1 MNPLGKSRAD
11 EGRRESSG
19 ASLSIEQMVFQS
31 QFPAQQLAARAACL
45 PAIRFPQ
52 ELPVS
57 ARRDDIARSIRD
69 HQVTIISGETG
80 SGKTTQ
86 IPKICLQLGLGI
98 RGMIGHTQPRRLAAR
113 TVADRIAEELGTRV
127 GNQSGDV
134 VGFQVRFTDEVGPTT
149 LVKLMTDGILLA
161 EIQHDPELR
170 KYDTIIIDEAHER
183 SLNIDFLIGYL
194 KRLLPRRPDLK
205 VIITSA
211 TIDSARFAEHFS
223 DTNGKPAPIIEVS
236 GRTYPVEVRYR
247 PLSSDVAATMPADS
261 HETSG
266 SIKNLVLEDADYQLA
281 TEGYGLG
288 DDIDYLTATCAAVD
302 ELCGEGDGDI
312 LVFLPGERDIR
323 DTNAALKDHLGNRF
337 IAAGEATSKSP
348 LNGIEVL
355 PLFSRLSARE
365 QRRVFEQHPRRRV
378 VLATNV
384 AETSL
389 TVPGIRYVIDPG
401 LARISRYSN
410 RTKVQRLP
418 IEPVSQASANQ
429 RSGRCGRVADG
440 IAIRLYSQRDF
451 NARPEY
457 TEPEIL
463 RTSLASVILQM
474 VAIGLGDPQDFPFL
488 DAPNPKA
495 IRDGIALLDELGA
508 VRGGRSQQLQLTR
521 VGRQLSRLPIDPRL
535 GRMLIEAERNGCTS
549 DVLIIV
555 AALSMQDVRERP
567 EAFQED
573 SDRAHARFLHP
584 TSDFITYL
592 NLWRYLRTM
601 SRDLSNSAFRRLC
614 RREFLHYLRF
624 REWQD
629 VVGQL
634 TQLARPLKL
643 HVRNLELPRPT
654 EINHHARTGGQ
665 VDAAARACVE
675 LTNRTSARNADSI
688 HQSLLVG
695 LLSNIGTWDQQ
706 RSEYEGARGTKFV
719 IWPGSGLARK
729 HYEWVMAA
737 ELVETSRLFAR
748 TVAKIDPAWV
758 EPLAGKLAK
767 KSYSEPYWSTRNAAA
782 MVREKVMLYGLTI
795 IAERPVLLGNLP
807 ANIRIDTSM
816 VGASSI
822 GARTTTFAPGLRGST
837 PKELARDMFIQH
849 ALVEEQWRG
858 RYRFI
863 EHNRQVLDEIHE
875 DEKKLRHGGTVSDDT
890 VFAFYD
896 ERLPESVISAGH
908 FNRWFKRQRNK
919 NVLLLSK
926 EMLLP
931 DASGHDPSGYPSQ
944 WRQGELALPLR
955 YEFDPGS
962 VRDGITV
969 RIPVS
974 ALARVRDEGFEWLV
988 PGMLEELITATIRAL
1003 PKQLRAQLVPAPDAA
1018 RSLGQWIREN
1028 IWGERQS
1035 ESTPQSA
1042 SREYAQM
1049 PDRAQAAK
1057 NTDET
1062 TPSTPG
1068 TTGNEPD
1075 PRSLEASL
1083 SRLAAWAAKSQT
1095 ASAQSIEKM
1104 RRAAETSQ
1112 KTPVSTQQESPRE
1125 KQSPSIHAPAY
1136 QGRPGTSEASL
1147 PHFFDALCDAAR
1159 AVKGV
1164 EIPRD
1169 VWDSL
1174 DLPSHVRPMFTVVDE
1189 AGRELRS
1196 GEDLTWLK
1204 KQLKGTSQ
1212 QAVRSAMRDAL
1223 DQAIR
1228 DHRKDSQ
1235 SRHDIPSLAHVSA
1248 GARDPESSPARSRKP
1263 RRETSPAATPIS
1275 EQNDLVD
1282 WPELTAPN
1290 DALPVDIE
1298 ATTDAGLTVRAY
1310 PGLVPQGEAQNP
1322 RAGVRIAA
1330 EKVEA
1335 HQLHREG
1342 LARLVLAS
1350 TALTTSRV
1358 STRWTGKQALVLAA
1372 SPYATTEELVAQA
1385 QLAAVRSLIDEFA
1398 TAPDHVRNRSAFNEV
1413 TAWIQDRIED
1423 RTYRVLE
1430 YMVDILTEYRALDRT
1445 IRQGS
1450 TQSTIRLIQSVRTH
1464 IDSLVNDKVLA
1475 RTPYEWL
1482 PHLPRYVKAARL
1494 RIDKATESAVALS
1507 RDEGNEHSI
1516 RDIEDA
1522 LDKALENT
1530 PAHDVKRRQALV
1542 NGRWLLEEL
1551 RVSLFAQE
1559 LGTSR
1564 KVSIKRMY
1572 DLLHSAGKEH

>member
-1 MNPLGKSRAD
+1 MSRAD
-11 EGRRESSG
+11 NWRRESSG
-19 ASLSIEQMVFQS
+19 SSLSIEQMVFQS

-45 PAIRFPQ
+45 PAIRFPE
-52 ELPVS
+52 ELPVC
-57 ARRDDIARSIRD
+57 ARRDDIADTIRD

-113 TVADRIAEELGTRV
+113 TVADRIADELGTRV

-194 KRLLPRRPDLK
+194 KRLLPHRPDLK

-211 TIDSARFAEHFS
+211 TIDSARFAEHFC
-223 DTNGKPAPIIEVS
+223 DTAGNPAPIIEVS

-247 PLSSDVAATMPADS
+247 PLSPDVAATSPS
-261 HETSG
+261 EVSEETG
-266 SIKNLVLEDADYQLA
+266 SIKSLVLEDPDYELA
-281 TEGYGLG
+281 TDGYGLG
-288 DDIDYLTATCAAVD
+288 EDIDYLTATCAAVD
-302 ELCGEGDGDI
+302 ELCDEGDGDI

-337 IAAGEATSKSP
+337 IAAGEATPKSP

-365 QRRVFEQHPRRRV
+365 QRRVFEHHPRRRV

-401 LARISRYSN
+401 LGRISRYSN

-508 VRGGRSQQLQLTR
+508 VRAGQSQQLRLTR

-634 TQLARPLKL
+634 SQLARPLRL
-643 HVRNLELPRPT
+643 HVRNLELPKSGA
-654 EINHHARTGGQ
+654 INHQARIGGH
-665 VDAAARACVE
+665 VDAAARACVD
-675 LTNRTSARNADSI
+675 LTNRMSARNADSI

-767 KSYSEPYWSTRNAAA
+767 KSYSEPYWSTRNGAA

-795 IAERPVLLGNLP
+795 IADRPVLLGNLP
-807 ANIRIDTSM
+807 PSVRVDTSPM
-816 VGASSI
+816 TASSI
-822 GARTTTFAPGLRGST
+822 GARTDAISPELHGST

-849 ALVEEQWRG
+849 ALVEGEWRG
-858 RYRFI
+858 RHRFI
-863 EHNRQVLDEIHE
+863 KHNRQVLDEIHE
-875 DEKKLRHGGTVSDDT
+875 EEKKLRHGGAVSDDAI
-890 VFAFYD
+890 FAFYQ

-908 FNRWFKRQRNK
+908 FDRWFKRQRNK

-926 EMLLP
+926 NALVP
-931 DASGHDPSGYPSQ
+931 DTRDHDPTGYPSQ
-944 WRQGELALPLR
+944 WVQGELALPLH

-974 ALARVRDEGFEWLV
+974 VLARVRDEGFEWLV

-1003 PKQLRAQLVPAPDAA
+1003 PKQVRAQLVPAPDAA
-1018 RSLGQWIREN
+1018 RSLGQWIRKN
-1028 IWGERQS
+1028 IWGEGDL
-1035 ESTPQSA
+1035 ESTSQSA
-1042 SREYAQM
+1042 TTE
-1049 PDRAQAAK
+1049 RAQWNDRTHSTEGINEAAS
-1057 NTDET
+1057 N
-1062 TPSTPG
+1062 TPG
-1068 TTGNEPD
+1068 TTENKPD

-1083 SRLAAWAAKSQT
+1083 SRLAAWAANSQV
-1095 ASAQSIEKM
+1095 ASEKSIEKM
-1104 RRAAETSQ
+1104 RQVASSSPASSSPAEENIQPETISSGIEI
-1112 KTPVSTQQESPRE
+1112 STY
-1125 KQSPSIHAPAY
+1125 H
-1136 QGRPGTSEASL
+1136 GRPGTLDSSL
-1147 PHFFDALCDAAR
+1147 PHFFDALCDAAQ

-1164 EIPRD
+1164 EIPRG

-1174 DLPSHVRPMFTVVDE
+1174 DLPPHVRPMFTVIDE

-1204 KQLKGTSQ
+1204 KQLEGTSQ
-1212 QAVRSAMRDAL
+1212 KAVRSAMRDAL
-1223 DQAIR
+1223 ERALRETHDGKSGSQRVLPGLPHVQTGKVAGSSSSTNRRVSQSKATRPTIAIR
-1228 DHRKDSQ
+1228 EH
-1235 SRHDIPSLAHVSA
+1235 
-1248 GARDPESSPARSRKP
+1248 
-1263 RRETSPAATPIS
+1263 
-1275 EQNDLVD
+1275 NDLTD
-1282 WPELTAPN
+1282 WPTLSAPN
-1290 DALPVDIE
+1290 DALPIDIE
-1298 ATTDAGLTVRAY
+1298 ATTDAGLAVRAY
-1310 PGLVPQGEAQNP
+1310 PSLIPQGDAHNP
-1322 RAGVRIAA
+1322 RAGVRVGA
-1330 EKVEA
+1330 EKADVS
-1335 HQLHREG
+1335 QLHREG
-1342 LARLVLAS
+1342 LAHLVLAR
-1350 TALTTSRV
+1350 TALATSRV
-1358 STRWTGKQALVLAA
+1358 STRWTGKQALILAA
-1372 SPYATTEELVAQA
+1372 SPYTTTEELVAQA
-1385 QLAAVRSLIDEFA
+1385 QLAAVTSLIDDFS
-1398 TAPDHVRNRSAFNEV
+1398 TAPREVRNRAVFDELTHWV
-1413 TAWIQDRIED
+1413 RDRIED
-1423 RTYRVLE
+1423 RTYRIVGYL
-1430 YMVDILTEYRALDRT
+1430 VDVLTEYSALDRT
-1445 IRQGS
+1445 IRHGS
-1450 TQSTIRLIQSVRTH
+1450 TQSTIRLIQSVRAH
-1464 IDSLVNDKVLA
+1464 ADSLVNDEILQ
-1475 RTPYEWL
+1475 RTPYQWL
-1482 PHLPRYVKAARL
+1482 PHLARFIKAARL
-1494 RIDKATESAVALS
+1494 RVEKAATSAAALS
-1507 RDEGNEHSI
+1507 RDEGHARSI
-1516 RDIEDA
+1516 RDLEVS
-1522 LDKALENT
+1522 LDKALET
-1530 PAHDVKRRQALV
+1530 IPAHDVAGRKALAE
-1542 NGRWLLEEL
+1542 GRWLLEEL

-1572 DLLHSAGKEH
+1572 DLISSPGARN

>member
-1 MNPLGKSRAD
+1 
-11 EGRRESSG
+11 
-19 ASLSIEQMVFQS
+19 MVFQS
-31 QFPAQQLAARAACL
+31 QFSAQQLAARAACL
-45 PAIRFPQ
+45 PAIRFPE

-57 ARRDDIARSIRD
+57 ARRDDIAHTIRD

-113 TVADRIAEELGTRV
+113 TVADRIADELGTRV

-194 KRLLPRRPDLK
+194 KRLLPHRPDLK

-211 TIDSARFAEHFS
+211 TIDSARFAEHFC
-223 DTNGKPAPIIEVS
+223 DTAGNPAPIIEVS

-247 PLSSDVAATMPADS
+247 PLSPDVAAASPS
-261 HETSG
+261 EVSEETG
-266 SIKNLVLEDADYQLA
+266 SVKSLVLEDPDYELA
-281 TEGYGLG
+281 TDGYGLG
-288 DDIDYLTATCAAVD
+288 EDIDYLTATCAAVD
-302 ELCGEGDGDI
+302 ELCNEGEGDI

-337 IAAGEATSKSP
+337 IAAGEATPKSP

-365 QRRVFEQHPRRRV
+365 QRRVFEHHPRRRV

-508 VRGGRSQQLQLTR
+508 VRAGQSQQLRLTR

-567 EAFQED
+567 EAFPED

-634 TQLARPLKL
+634 TQLARPLRL
-643 HVRNLELPRPT
+643 HVRNLELPKPGA
-654 EINHHARTGGQ
+654 INHHARTGGH

-729 HYEWVMAA
+729 HYDWVMAA

-758 EPLAGKLAK
+758 EPLAGKLVK
-767 KSYSEPYWSTRNAAA
+767 KSYSEPYWSTRQGAA
-782 MVREKVMLYGLTI
+782 MAREKVMLYGLTI

-807 ANIRIDTSM
+807 ANVRIDASM

-822 GARTTTFAPGLRGST
+822 GARTATFTPGLRGST

-858 RYRFI
+858 HYRFI
-863 EHNRQVLDEIHE
+863 EHNRHVLDEIHE
-875 DEKKLRHGGTVSDDT
+875 DGKKLRHGGAVSDDA

-919 NVLLLSK
+919 DVLLLSK

-944 WRQGELALPLR
+944 WRQGDLALPLR

-962 VRDGITV
+962 VRDGITI

-974 ALARVRDEGFEWLV
+974 VLARVRDEGFEWLV

-1003 PKQLRAQLVPAPDAA
+1003 PKQIRAQLVPAPDAA
-1018 RSLGQWIREN
+1018 RSLGLWIREN
-1028 IWGERQS
+1028 IWGEHEC
-1035 ESTPQSA
+1035 ESTSQSA
-1042 SREYAQM
+1042 TTEHAQSR
-1049 PDRAQAAK
+1049 DRTHAAE
-1057 NTDET
+1057 NIDEV
-1062 TPSTPG
+1062 
-1068 TTGNEPD
+1068 TTGPAEKTENKPD

-1083 SRLAAWAAKSQT
+1083 SRLAAWAAKSQA
-1095 ASAQSIEKM
+1095 ASEQSIEKM
-1104 RRAAETSQ
+1104 RRAAETSE
-1112 KTPVSTQQESPRE
+1112 KKSVSTTEDSLRE
-1125 KQSPSIHAPAY
+1125 KRLPRIHTPEY
-1136 QGRPGTSEASL
+1136 HGRPGTSEASL

-1159 AVKGV
+1159 AVKRV

-1174 DLPSHVRPMFTVVDE
+1174 DLPSHVHPMFTVVDE

-1223 DQAIR
+1223 DQAMR
-1228 DHRKDSQ
+1228 NHRKDSQ
-1235 SRHDIPSLAHVSA
+1235 PRRDIPGLAHVSA
-1248 GARDPESSPARSRKP
+1248 RARDPESSPAQSRKP

-1282 WPELTAPN
+1282 WPKLSAPN

-1298 ATTDAGLTVRAY
+1298 ATTNAGLTVRAF
-1310 PGLVPQGEAQNP
+1310 PGLVPQGDAQNP
-1322 RAGVRIAA
+1322 RAGVRVGA
-1330 EKVEA
+1330 EKTAVS
-1335 HQLHREG
+1335 QLHREG
-1342 LARLVLAS
+1342 LARLVLAR
-1350 TALTTSRV
+1350 TALSTSRV
-1358 STRWTGKQALVLAA
+1358 STRWKGNQALILAA
-1372 SPYATTEELVAQA
+1372 SPYTTTEEFVAQA
-1385 QLAAVRSLIDEFA
+1385 QLAAVRSLIDDFSK
-1398 TAPDHVRNRSAFNEV
+1398 APCDVRNRAVFDELTHWV
-1413 TAWIQDRIED
+1413 RDRLEDRI
-1423 RTYRVLE
+1423 YRIVG
-1430 YMVDILTEYRALDRT
+1430 YVVDILTEYRALDRT
-1445 IRQGS
+1445 IRRGS
-1450 TQSTIRLIQSVRTH
+1450 TQSTIRLIQSVRAH
-1464 IDSLVNDKVLA
+1464 ADSLVNDKVLA

-1482 PHLPRYVKAARL
+1482 PHLPRFIKAARL
-1494 RIDKATESAVALS
+1494 RIEKATASAAALS
-1507 RDEGNEHSI
+1507 RDQGHTRSI
-1516 RDIEDA
+1516 RDLESA
-1522 LDKALENT
+1522 LDKAIADV
-1530 PAHDVKRRQALV
+1530 PAHDSARRQALTDS
-1542 NGRWLLEEL
+1542 RWLLEEL

-1564 KVSIKRMY
+1564 KVSIKRIY
-1572 DLLHSAGKEH
+1572 DLIRSTGVGI